1 MVWNVRETMDFN
13 ILNDDEIGYL
23 KELLSPKHIRISTQ
37 EIKSKMG
44 KIADSQ
50 EIFPL
55 VRQSAF
61 LVQLLHVYEKQKKKE
76 VILLEDLDPA
86 RIPATIV
93 LGAAAEDWPGM
104 SNVILGIVHHKE
116 HNVIFIKGFTV
127 EYEDKK
133 VGVVILCFRL
143 ETQEEYEKFMKNR
156 KEMLANM
163 RDAAQGSR
171 GKCQFLED
179 EAVKFEI
186 YNAILKRFKEMDSSS
201 SLMRVIEESGEV
213 LKFILARS
221 REYLGER
228 DIKELANMIINNYI
242 SQNMIRSGEIDEI
255 IKISNFKTK
264 VSEMTG
270 ITFLCREWVISIED
284 FLLTLNHIVP
294 DHIIKHHKSFVTAD
308 GILVY
313 RLEIVDRDEKP
324 LNAGLI
330 KSVEKSLQKLI
341 AISNSKRISKMKA
354 IGGFEHYARAII
366 PFLIEEYKKT
376 QLTQVFIETAR
387 GTEFSIN
394 IKLVLVSGKSRKKRI
409 HELSSKVCL
418 IQGISI
424 TSAIPT
430 RVYGKVEVNI
440 LRLKV
445 NLSDFNSIKEL
456 YGQIKKLIKKFYGN
470 IRDFDEGFRE
480 IYIERLGQLTEK
492 LKNINA
498 SLIREIFF
506 NIDELYRIEMSF
518 HLIVELV
525 KLCDKAIEKSKEEP
539 GLKVKFMHKNLPDE
553 QRTIVVV
560 SYEMQKRLMSK
571 LIMELK
577 DVEIYFTRIEWN
589 QRSYLLMVLSKD
601 KQVVERDFIVKLKE
615 RVNHF
620 VK

>member
-1 MVWNVRETMDFN
+1 MYYK
-13 ILNDDEIGYL
+13 LADEEIAYL
-23 KELLSPKHIRISTQ
+23 KELLMPKHIRISEQ
-37 EIKSKMG
+37 EIKYMMG

-55 VRQSAF
+55 ERQSAF
-61 LVQLLHVYEKQKKKE
+61 LIQLLHVYEKQKKKE
-76 VILLEDLDPA
+76 VILLEDLGHTK
-86 RIPATIV
+86 IPATIV

-116 HNVIFIKGFTV
+116 HNVLFIKGFTV
-127 EYEDKK
+127 EYGDKK

-143 ETQEEYEKFMKNR
+143 ETQAEYEKFIKTR
-156 KEMLANM
+156 KEMLFNM
-163 RDAAQGSR
+163 REAAQGSR

-186 YNAILKRFKEMDSSS
+186 YNSIMRRFKELYANS

-213 LKFILARS
+213 LKFISARS
-221 REYLGER
+221 REYLEER
-228 DIKELANMIINNYI
+228 ETKELAQMIINNYI
-242 SQNMIRSGEIDEI
+242 YQNMIRSGERDEI
-255 IKISNFKTK
+255 IKIDNFKTK

-294 DHIIKHHKSFVTAD
+294 DHIIKHHKSFVTMD

-313 RLEIVDRDEKP
+313 RIEIVDRDEKA
-324 LNAGLI
+324 LDAGLI

-341 AISNSKRISKMKA
+341 AISHTKKIAKMKA

-376 QLTQVFIETAR
+376 QLTQVFIDTAR

-418 IQGISI
+418 ITGISI

-430 RVYGKVEVNI
+430 KIYGKVEVNI
-440 LRLKV
+440 LRLKA

-456 YGQIKKLIKKFYGN
+456 YSQVKKIIKKIYGD

-480 IYIERLGQLTEK
+480 IYIERLGSLTDR

-506 NIDELYRIEMSF
+506 NIDELYRIEMPF
-518 HLIVELV
+518 RLTEELI
-525 KLCDKAIEKSKEEP
+525 KLCNKAIEKSKEKP
-539 GLKVKFMHKNLPDE
+539 GLKVKFMHKNLANE
-553 QRTIVVV
+553 HRTIVVV

-577 DVEIYFTRIEWN
+577 EVDIYFTRIEWN

-601 KQVVERDFIVKLKE
+601 KEVVDKDFIAQLKE

>member
-1 MVWNVRETMDFN
+1 MDFN
-13 ILNDDEIGYL
+13 NLKDEEVSYL
-23 KELLSPKHIRISTQ
+23 KELLMPKHIKISAQ
-37 EIKSKMG
+37 EIQGMMG

-55 VRQSAF
+55 ARQSAF

-76 VILLEDLDPA
+76 VILLEDLDPTK
-86 RIPATIV
+86 IPATIV

-116 HNVIFIKGFTV
+116 HNVLFIKGFTV

-143 ETQEEYEKFMKNR
+143 ETQEEYEKFIKTR
-156 KEMLANM
+156 KEMLSNM

-186 YNAILKRFKEMDSSS
+186 YSSIMRRFKELYSNS

-213 LKFILARS
+213 LKFISARS
-221 REYLGER
+221 REYLEER
-228 DIKELANMIINNYI
+228 DTKELAQMIINNYI
-242 SQNMIRSGEIDEI
+242 YQNMIRGGETDEI
-255 IKISNFKTK
+255 IKIGNFKTK

-294 DHIIKHHKSFVTAD
+294 DHIIKHHKSFVTMD

-313 RLEIVDRDEKP
+313 RLEIVDRDEKA

-341 AISNSKRISKMKA
+341 AISHSRKISKLKA

-394 IKLVLVSGKSRKKRI
+394 IKLVLVSRKSRKKRI

-418 IQGISI
+418 IPGISI

-430 RVYGKVEVNI
+430 KVHGQVEVNI

-456 YGQIKKLIKKFYGN
+456 YGWLKKVIRKIYGD

-492 LKNINA
+492 MKNINA

-518 HLIVELV
+518 RLTVELIQ
-525 KLCDKAIEKSKEEP
+525 LCNKAIEKSKEKP

-553 QRTIVVV
+553 HRTIVVV

-589 QRSYLLMVLSKD
+589 QRSYLLMVLSKN
-601 KQVVERDFIVKLKE
+601 KELVEKDFIGQLKE